1 MIGCMDQDVFTLH
14 IANLLEI
21 LLEEFEELEE
31 TLLKP
36 GLVLPVNT
44 NQQRYILGRCNGTS
58 PINHPKFPRLGI

>member
-36 GLVLPVNT
+36 GLVLPVST
-44 NQQRYILGRCNGTS
+44 NNATD
-58 PINHPKFPRLGI
+58 